1 MGEVIDFQ
9 GFKNNKEAK
18 SELQQKEAYLFDLKS
33 RFEQWKDEGCP
44 SAARYD
50 NPLMQELESVEKKGF
65 IADIG
70 KFINGIIRETE
81 KTIECLKNVKKNAV
95 S

>member
-9 GFKNNKEAK
+9 EFKNSKKGN
-18 SELQQKEAYLFDLKS
+18 SELQQKEDYLLDLKN

-44 SAARYD
+44 SVTRYD
-50 NPLMQELESVEKKGF
+50 NPLMQELESVERKGL
-65 IADIG
+65 IADIS
-70 KFINGIIRETE
+70 KFINGIIRENE
-81 KTIECLKNVKKNAV
+81 KMIECLKNVKKNAI